1 MFAFSAL
8 LKRQFLL
15 CKRKIFTLIL
25 TFFILY
31 AIYGIMLFSGDSV
44 DIMKFETAN
53 LVFKMVFSVILT
65 TSFVTTLVDDLRKK
79 NKNINI
85 APVNVYLIN
94 FTYLAFSFLVN
105 FFVKLFFSLL
115 FYVFIFFKI
124 KVFYYQTIYF
134 ILLESFLFTLTVSTI
149 EIFFSFFCF
158 KFLRIS
164 KIFFTIFCIFSFFV
178 EIIPFIPK
186 YFKLSPNVI
195 LVRNQM
201 RTFLSIMG
209 LRDFFCLTNEFILDI
224 IILLITLSLMLFIQ
238 NIFVF
243 IYNEKKFNSKK

>member
-79 NKNINI
+79 SNCSFYYSLFRRSRKIRSSF
-85 APVNVYLIN
+85 N
-94 FTYLAFSFLVN
+94 FT
-105 FFVKLFFSLL
+105 
-115 FYVFIFFKI
+115 
-124 KVFYYQTIYF
+124 
-134 ILLESFLFTLTVSTI
+134 
-149 EIFFSFFCF
+149 
-158 KFLRIS
+158 
-164 KIFFTIFCIFSFFV
+164 
-178 EIIPFIPK
+178 
-186 YFKLSPNVI
+186 
-195 LVRNQM
+195 
-201 RTFLSIMG
+201 
-209 LRDFFCLTNEFILDI
+209 
-224 IILLITLSLMLFIQ
+224 
-238 NIFVF
+238 
-243 IYNEKKFNSKK
+243 